1 MLAANRKGEAV
12 RSTGETE
19 VAVELDLDGSGQ
31 VQVDTGV
38 AFLDHMLGQVARHG
52 LIDLKLDARGDLE
65 VDFHHLVEDVGIALG
80 QALDLAM
87 GGKEGLERYG
97 SALVPMDEAL
107 AMACVDCSG
116 RGMLVFDPPLPA
128 GKVGGFDTELVEEF
142 FRALA
147 HNAGLTLHL
156 QVMRG
161 KNAHHMIEALF
172 KAFGR
177 ALGQATRLNRRVKG
191 VPSTKGVLG

>member
-1 MLAANRKGEAV
+1 MAENRKGEAV

-19 VAVELDLDGSGQ
+19 VAVEIDLDGSGK

-52 LIDLKLDARGDLE
+52 LMDLKLDARGDLE

-80 QALDLAM
+80 QALGLAL

-97 SALVPMDEAL
+97 SAFVPMDEAL
-107 AMACVDCSG
+107 AMASVDCSG
-116 RGMLVFDPPLPA
+116 RGLLVFDPPLPA
-128 GKVGGFDTELVEEF
+128 GKVGEFDTELVEEF

-156 QVMRG
+156 QVLRG
-161 KNAHHMIEALF
+161 KNAHHVIEALF
-172 KAFGR
+172 KACGR
-177 ALGQATRLNRRVKG
+177 ALGQATRLNQRVKG
-191 VPSTKGVLG
+191 VPSTKGVL

>member
-1 MLAANRKGEAV
+1 MLAAPRKGETV
-12 RSTGETE
+12 RSTGETK
-19 VAVELDLDGSGQ
+19 VSVEIDLDGSGQ
-31 VQVDTGV
+31 AQVDTGV
-38 AFLDHMLGQVARHG
+38 AFLDHMLAQVARHG
-52 LIDLKLDARGDLE
+52 LIDLKLEARGDLE
-65 VDFHHLVEDVGIALG
+65 IDFHHLVEDVGIALG
-80 QALDLAM
+80 QALNLAM
-87 GGKEGLERYG
+87 GGKEGVERYG

-107 AMACVDCSG
+107 AMACLDCSG
-116 RGMLVFDPPLPA
+116 RGMLVWDPPLPA
-128 GKVGGFDTELVEEF
+128 GKVGEFDSELVEEF

-161 KNAHHMIEALF
+161 KNTHHVIEALF

-177 ALGQATRLNRRVKG
+177 ALSRATSLNPRIKG